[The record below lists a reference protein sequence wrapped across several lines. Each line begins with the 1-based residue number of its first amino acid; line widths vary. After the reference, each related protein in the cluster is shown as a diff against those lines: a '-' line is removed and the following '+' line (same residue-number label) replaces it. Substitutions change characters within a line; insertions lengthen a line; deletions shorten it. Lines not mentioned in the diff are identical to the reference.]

1 MIMKYKIMF
10 IDEESTQHDEF
21 EDHFEK
27 YWPEAEVNVYFQL
40 RH

>member
-21 EDHFEK
+21 EDHLK
-27 YWPEAEVNVYFQL
+27 VLA
-40 RH
+40 RG

>member
-21 EDHFEK
+21 EDHLK
-27 YWPEAEVNVYFQL
+27 SIGQRL
-40 RH
+40 R